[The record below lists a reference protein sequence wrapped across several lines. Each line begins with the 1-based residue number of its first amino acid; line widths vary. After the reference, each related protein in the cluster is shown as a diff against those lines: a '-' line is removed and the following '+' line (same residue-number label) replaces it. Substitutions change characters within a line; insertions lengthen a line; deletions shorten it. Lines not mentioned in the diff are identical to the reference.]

1 MPAHDMPAGQGVP
14 AASAA
19 PREGAMEREQFALW
33 EDRTRIS
40 LTPIAAPSI
49 LGLFGFAGATMMVGA
64 WQANWYGTALT
75 PLVLFPFV
83 LTFGG
88 LAQFLAGMWSY
99 RARDGLAT
107 AMHGMWGA
115 FWIGWGLLFLL
126 VAVGAYPLALA
137 PRIGAVNQSFAFW
150 FIALC
155 VITGAGALAAMG
167 KNLAMS
173 AVLWPLAAGSGFTA
187 AGFWAGSTW
196 PIRVGG
202 WLFVISADDPAA
214 VRVQGRPEHS
224 GTPRQASAGVPLR
237 RAGRQDRSV
246 IPGTPCRAP
255 SPSQG
260 AGARAWNE
268 ALPSSRKFYV
278 SARLSW
284 ASIHRPLEGA
294 GCDRRFGG
302 HGGGPS
308 RRTSWP
314 ARGTTRRSGSSPFP
328 AGCGSA
334 TTATRP
340 CSNCTPSASTSA
352 SGTPTSDRPSAD
364 RRPGSTAGAVIH

>member
-1 MPAHDMPAGQGVP
+1 MRDRRRSTGRDSPAPGEGTPMTGPGRDMPGHEHDMPAHDMPAGRGVP

-33 EDRTRIS
+33 EDRTRVS

-49 LGLFGFAGATMMVGA
+49 LGLFGLAGATMMVGA

-88 LAQFLAGMWSY
+88 LGQFLAGMWSY

-107 AMHGMWGA
+107 AVHGMWGA

-137 PRIGAVNQSFAFW
+137 PRIGAVNQGFAFW

-155 VITGAGALAAMG
+155 VITGCCALAAMG

-173 AVLWPLAAGSGFTA
+173 AVLWPLAAGAGFTA

-196 PIRVGG
+196 PLRVGG
-202 WLFVISADDPAA
+202 WLFVIAA
-214 VRVQGRPEHS
+214 AIAVYTAAALMLENSFGR
-224 GTPRQASAGVPLR
+224 TILPLFAFRGGQNIPGR
-237 RAGRQDRSV
+237 RAS
-246 IPGTPCRAP
+246 
-255 SPSQG
+255 
-260 AGARAWNE
+260 
-268 ALPSSRKFYV
+268 
-278 SARLSW
+278 
-284 ASIHRPLEGA
+284 RPLEYRYGE
-294 GCDRRFGG
+294 
-302 HGGGPS
+302 
-308 RRTSWP
+308 
-314 ARGTTRRSGSSPFP
+314 
-328 AGCGSA
+328 
-334 TTATRP
+334 
-340 CSNCTPSASTSA
+340 
-352 SGTPTSDRPSAD
+352 
-364 RRPGSTAGAVIH
+364 PGVKIGQ